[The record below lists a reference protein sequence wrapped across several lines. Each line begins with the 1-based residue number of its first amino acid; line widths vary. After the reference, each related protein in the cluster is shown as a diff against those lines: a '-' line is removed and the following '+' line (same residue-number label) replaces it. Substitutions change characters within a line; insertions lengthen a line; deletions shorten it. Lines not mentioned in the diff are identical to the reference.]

1 MVEGRRMEG
10 SKDGER
16 ERERGIYIYI
26 YRELKVEWAFEN
38 SKPTSSDTLP
48 STRPHLPIPFK

>member
-26 YRELKVEWAFEN
+26 YIEN
-38 SKPTSSDTLP
+38 
-48 STRPHLPIPFK
+48 